1 MSNSRLAQQSARM
14 ESPSPRLARSHSVS
28 SDKHSTASTYA
39 GLLPPPLSISPEP
52 VFIAHSAA
60 SQIVTND
67 HDSSADAWLDQHG
80 IEPSGET
87 ALVSP
92 AALKLVNT
100 FLDQLVFNFLSVSK
114 STSLVSLRLAVAE
127 VLKSRLASDAVSGA
141 DAELREYLGGSE
153 DDELLSSEREGQSSR
168 DWDLELVWKRTRL
181 RCMVYSSLG
190 DMEEEDEDRHT
201 AEEHLNGSSE
211 FGGRENESGVVSPA
225 VAIFLTSI
233 LEFMGEQI
241 LIVGGQA
248 AYSRLRMKYEK
259 DERDGVIRQTDIA
272 ERVVVEEVDMERVAL
287 DRKLGKL
294 WRGWKKCIR
303 SPISPVS
310 MGHLPSTGTVDK
322 LSQPVPALAQVAGVP
337 LRDDKQSQKKA
348 LNAQT
353 EHEQAAIIPLPMSV
367 DDVREIE
374 VPGLAP
380 QSDDEDDDATSE
392 TGKLP
397 LSRRPKSM
405 VVFTNASHNLPTPN
419 SSQPPTPIF
428 AVSPMKSRKRA
439 NSLPPP
445 NPSTFTS
452 LFSQDFKEANSH
464 QEDCVSSKQSG
475 VPVLT
480 GTITPAESEKDAGE
494 EIEEVSNKTKS
505 AVPESMY
512 EPTNGSMNLDDT
524 SKDIDS
530 DYEFVE
536 EEPQIMTSSRISF
549 GGRISPDDKESSL
562 RSSLRSTSIHSLR
575 LIDVNTAK
583 SPTTGSCKS
592 SFDATDFF
600 AGRGISM
607 SRPNS
612 IHSPIVSELSS
623 RGTSPHLRSSNSSPL
638 GRTGSTLSS
647 LPLNT
652 TADSISEVDEREVAG
667 EESPLTAVPS
677 ELAAAMQGVDVDPS
691 PTSQNYPSFKPAAS
705 RPAPF
710 VLAAPPTPQN
720 YREGIKGSA
729 RQQSSQGRSSSGFS
743 NSKVRASEQD
753 GQTTHQ
759 GAKNSFEPPPR
770 SVSRPI
776 ANPVNDIPTILPI
789 VKEGNSPETFKH
801 IPRSSSVRRT
811 SPTSSRGEEA
821 SRKTISDTLQKA
833 HRPSYT
839 STSSSSSVHR
849 VKQRRVSEE
858 SGVSAMSSVGD
869 SKSFEELIRGGETIQ
884 YTLTP
889 QNMRAIESPDSPLS
903 LNAIPVPRPATN
915 RTHST
920 SVSKHTGLH
929 SHPPSDASKNNASL
943 KGTSR
948 PSTSSSRVRANVQ
961 PRDARI
967 EQDSLGDFA
976 DFIRSTGPAAP
987 FKKEDIHSRSNSS
1000 AASEISRPITSST
1013 VHKGTNGTPRNVSSS
1028 ISRVGPVATLPTR
1041 SASSA
1046 GRSGRP
1052 NKLQARDATVGKD
1065 SITDLIDF
1073 VRAGPDE
1080 VGGHRIPR
1088 TVAPFRSTMDSDQ
1101 MSSFAGGKAID
1112 ASLPDSRYSQA
1123 STYTSTNHSVSSQT
1137 GLLNGASR
1145 VNKPI
1150 PTQSAM
1156 NVDDDEEVM
1165 PKRKTRRVRDPYA
1178 IDFSDEEDDDEFEP
1192 SSRPAPIKEESLA
1205 DFLRNVPPPP
1215 SPKMTSVFAEPPKP
1229 PKKKASFSSRFTRS
1243 GSTSQVQPPKTSH
1256 SANSRTALTKHTPLA
1271 PSNPQLNAPT
1281 AVGSS
1286 QGSYSR
1292 QPELPRATSGSNDVR
1307 KPYESREPAPN
1318 KFRSQTSDLADFLR
1332 NSEPPPSIE
1341 PKPFV
1346 HAKEESTF
1354 ASRFFGRRKKSTAG
1368 F

>member
-1 MSNSRLAQQSARM
+1 MSTSQLAQQSARL
-14 ESPSPRLARSHSVS
+14 ESPSPRLARSHSAL
-28 SDKHSTASTYA
+28 SDKPSTASTHT
-39 GLLPPPLSISPEP
+39 GLLSPPLSISPEP
-52 VFIAHSAA
+52 VFIAPSAA

-67 HDSSADAWLDQHG
+67 HDSREDAWLDQHG

-87 ALVSP
+87 ALVSL

-114 STSLVSLRLAVAE
+114 STSLVSLRPAVAE

-141 DAELREYLGGSE
+141 DAELREYLGGSD
-153 DDELLSSEREGQSSR
+153 DDELLSSEREGISSR
-168 DWDLELVWKRTRL
+168 DWDLEMVWKRTRL

-190 DMEEEDEDRHT
+190 DMEEEDEDRYT
-201 AEEHLNGSSE
+201 AQEHLNGSSE
-211 FGGRENESGVVSPA
+211 FGGRENESGIVSPA

-248 AYSRLRMKYEK
+248 AYSRLRTKYEE
-259 DERDGVIRQTDIA
+259 DERDGIIRQTDIA
-272 ERVVVEEVDMERVAL
+272 ERVVVEEVDIEQVAS
-287 DRKLGKL
+287 DRRLGKL
-294 WRGWKKCIR
+294 WRGWKKRICL
-303 SPISPVS
+303 PKSPVS
-310 MGHLPSTGTVDK
+310 MGRPPSREAVDK
-322 LSQPVPALAQVAGVP
+322 SSQPVLTPAEAVSIP
-337 LRDDKQSQKKA
+337 LSDDKQPQEKP
-348 LNAQT
+348 LNALADY
-353 EHEQAAIIPLPMSV
+353 EQAAIIPLPMSV
-367 DDVREIE
+367 DDVRQIE

-392 TGKLP
+392 TEELP

-428 AVSPMKSRKRA
+428 AVSPVKSRKRA

-445 NPSTFTS
+445 NPSTVTS
-452 LFSQDFKEANSH
+452 LFSRGSEEPNSH
-464 QEDCVSSKQSG
+464 QEDCVSPTQSG
-475 VPVLT
+475 APVLN
-480 GTITPAESEKDAGE
+480 GTITPAESEKDTGE
-494 EIEEVSNKTKS
+494 EIEEVSNKTES
-505 AVPESMY
+505 TVPDSKH
-512 EPTNGSMNLDDT
+512 EPTNGPMNSDDT
-524 SKDIDS
+524 SKDVDS

-549 GGRISPDDKESSL
+549 GGRISPDDKDYSS
-562 RSSLRSTSIHSLR
+562 RSSLRSPSIHSLR
-575 LIDVNTAK
+575 LIDVNAAK
-583 SPTTGSCKS
+583 SPTTRSRKG
-592 SFDATDFF
+592 SFDATDFI
-600 AGRGISM
+600 AGRGVSL

-612 IHSPIVSELSS
+612 INSPIVSELSS
-623 RGTSPHLRSSNSSPL
+623 RGTSPHLRSSTSSPL
-638 GRTGSTLSS
+638 GRTGSNLSS

-652 TADSISEVDEREVAG
+652 TTDSISEVDEREVTG

-720 YREGIKGSA
+720 YRESIKGSA
-729 RQQSSQGRSSSGFS
+729 RQQSSQSKSPNGFSSSNVS
-743 NSKVRASEQD
+743 ANEQD
-753 GQTTHQ
+753 NQTAYQ

-770 SVSRPI
+770 SVSRPMTH
-776 ANPVNDIPTILPI
+776 PVNENSTILPI

-811 SPTSSRGEEA
+811 SPTSSKCEES
-821 SRKTISDTLQKA
+821 SRKAISETHQKA

-839 STSSSSSVHR
+839 SNSSSSSVHR
-849 VKQRRVSEE
+849 VNQRRVSEE

-903 LNAIPVPRPATN
+903 LTAIPVPRPSTN

-929 SHPPSDASKNNASL
+929 SNPPSEVSKSIASL

-967 EQDSLGDFA
+967 DRDSLGDFS
-976 DFIRSTGPAAP
+976 DFIRSTGPAIP
-987 FKKEDIHSRSNSS
+987 FKKEEIHSRSNSS
-1000 AASEISRPITSST
+1000 AASEISRPITGST
-1013 VHKGTNGTPRNVSSS
+1013 FHKGTNGTPRNVSSS
-1028 ISRVGPVATLPTR
+1028 IPRVGPVATLPTR
-1041 SASSA
+1041 SASTA

-1123 STYTSTNHSVSSQT
+1123 STYTSTDHSVSSQT
-1137 GLLNGASR
+1137 GLLNAASR
-1145 VNKPI
+1145 ANKPI
-1150 PTQSAM
+1150 PTQSGI
-1156 NVDDDEEVM
+1156 NFDDDEDMM

-1215 SPKMTSVFAEPPKP
+1215 SPKMTSVFTEPPKP

-1243 GSTSQVQPPKTSH
+1243 GSTSNAQPPKTSH
-1256 SANSRTALTKHTPLA
+1256 SANSRTAPTKHTPLA
-1271 PSNPQLNAPT
+1271 PMNPQFNAPP
-1281 AVGSS
+1281 VLGSS
-1286 QGSYSR
+1286 QGSHSR
-1292 QPELPRATSGSNDVR
+1292 QTETSRATSSSNVR
-1307 KPYESREPAPN
+1307 KPYESREPAPI

-1346 HAKEESTF
+1346 HAKEESSF

>member
-1 MSNSRLAQQSARM
+1 MSTSQLAQQSTRM

-28 SDKHSTASTYA
+28 SDKHSTASTYT
-39 GLLPPPLSISPEP
+39 GLLSPPLSVSPEP

-67 HDSSADAWLDQHG
+67 HDSSADAWLDQHSIG
-80 IEPSGET
+80 PSGET

-114 STSLVSLRLAVAE
+114 STSLVSLRPAVAE

-168 DWDLELVWKRTRL
+168 DWDLKLVWKRTRL

-190 DMEEEDEDRHT
+190 DMEEKDEDRYT
-201 AEEHLNGSSE
+201 AQEHLNGSSE
-211 FGGRENESGVVSPA
+211 FGGRENESGIVSPA

-259 DERDGVIRQTDIA
+259 DERDGLIRQTDIA
-272 ERVVVEEVDMERVAL
+272 ERVVVEEADMERVAS

-294 WRGWKKCIR
+294 WRGWKKRIR
-303 SPISPVS
+303 SPTSPVS
-310 MGHLPSTGTVDK
+310 IGHLSTATVDRS
-322 LSQPVPALAQVAGVP
+322 SQPVPALAQVASIP
-337 LRDDKQSQKKA
+337 LSDDKQPQEKS
-348 LNAQT
+348 LNALI
-353 EHEQAAIIPLPMSV
+353 EYEKAAIIPLPMSV

-380 QSDDEDDDATSE
+380 QSDDEDDAATSE
-392 TGKLP
+392 TEGLT

-405 VVFTNASHNLPTPN
+405 VVFTIASHNLPTPN

-428 AVSPMKSRKRA
+428 AVSPLKSRKRA

-445 NPSTFTS
+445 NPSTVTS
-452 LFSQDFKEANSH
+452 LFSRSSKEANSD
-464 QEDCVSSKQSG
+464 QEDCVGPTSG
-475 VPVLT
+475 APVLN
-480 GTITPAESEKDAGE
+480 GTITPAESEKDTGE
-494 EIEEVSNKTKS
+494 EIEEFSNKTKS
-505 AVPESMY
+505 AVMDSKHT
-512 EPTNGSMNLDDT
+512 PTDGPMNLDDT
-524 SKDIDS
+524 SKDVDS

-549 GGRISPDDKESSL
+549 SGRISPDDKDFSS
-562 RSSLRSTSIHSLR
+562 RSSLRSPSIHSLR

-583 SPTTGSCKS
+583 SPTTRSRKS
-592 SFDATDFF
+592 SFDATDFI
-600 AGRGISM
+600 AGRVIPV

-612 IHSPIVSELSS
+612 INSPIISELSS

-638 GRTGSTLSS
+638 GRTGSNMSS

-652 TADSISEVDEREVAG
+652 TTDSISEVDEREVAG

-677 ELAAAMQGVDVDPS
+677 ELAAAMQGVDVNPS
-691 PTSQNYPSFKPAAS
+691 PTTQDYPSFKPAAS

-720 YREGIKGSA
+720 YRESIKGST
-729 RQQSSQGRSSSGFS
+729 RQQSSQSRSSSGFS
-743 NSKVRASEQD
+743 NSKFPESEQN
-753 GQTTHQ
+753 GQMTYQ
-759 GAKNSFEPPPR
+759 GAKKSFEPPSR
-770 SVSRPI
+770 SVSRPM
-776 ANPVNDIPTILPI
+776 ANSASENSTILPI
-789 VKEGNSPETFKH
+789 LKEGNSPGTFKH

-811 SPTSSRGEEA
+811 SPTSSIGEEV
-821 SRKTISDTLQKA
+821 SRKTISETQKS

-849 VKQRRVSEE
+849 VNQRRVSEE

-903 LNAIPVPRPATN
+903 LNAIPVPRPATS

-929 SHPPSDASKNNASL
+929 SHPPSDVSKNNTSL

-967 EQDSLGDFA
+967 ERDSLGDFS
-976 DFIRSTGPAAP
+976 DFIRTTGPAIP
-987 FKKEDIHSRSNSS
+987 FKKEEIHSRSNSS
-1000 AASEISRPITSST
+1000 AASENSRPIASST
-1013 VHKGTNGTPRNVSSS
+1013 FHKGTNGTPRNVSGS
-1028 ISRVGPVATLPTR
+1028 IPHVGPVATLPTR

-1046 GRSGRP
+1046 GRAGRP

-1145 VNKPI
+1145 ANKPM
-1150 PTQSAM
+1150 PTQSSM
-1156 NVDDDEEVM
+1156 NFDDDDDDDDMM

-1178 IDFSDEEDDDEFEP
+1178 IDISDEEDDDEFEP
-1192 SSRPAPIKEESLA
+1192 SSRPTPIKEESLA

-1256 SANSRTALTKHTPLA
+1256 SANSRTAPTKYTPLA
-1271 PSNPQLNAPT
+1271 PTNPKFNAPP

-1286 QGSYSR
+1286 QGNYNR
-1292 QPELPRATSGSNDVR
+1292 QPEIPRATSGSNVVR
-1307 KPYESREPAPN
+1307 KPYESREPVPV

-1332 NSEPPPSIE
+1332 SSEPPPSIE

-1346 HAKEESTF
+1346 HAKEESSF